1 MSSQHLTCTVLKYHR
16 GGETRR
22 RRGGDN
28 RGRYERS
35 GDGGIDVSEKK
46 GNRKFEMYICALQL
60 LISHRNRQEMYIG
73 CFQVFFFSP
82 VWY

>member
-1 MSSQHLTCTVLKYHR
+1 MSSQHLICTVLKYHR

-22 RRGGDN
+22 GGGNN

-46 GNRKFEMYICALQL
+46 GYRKFEMYICALQL
-60 LISHRNRQEMYIG
+60 LISHRNKQEMYRG
-73 CFQVFFFSP
+73 CFQVFFFSL
-82 VWY
+82 VRY

>member
-22 RRGGDN
+22 GGDN
-28 RGRYERS
+28 RAGYERS

-46 GNRKFEMYICALQL
+46 GNRKFEKYICALQL
-60 LISHRNRQEMYIG
+60 LISHRNKQEMYRG
-73 CFQVFFFSP
+73 CFQVFFYSL
-82 VWY
+82 VRY